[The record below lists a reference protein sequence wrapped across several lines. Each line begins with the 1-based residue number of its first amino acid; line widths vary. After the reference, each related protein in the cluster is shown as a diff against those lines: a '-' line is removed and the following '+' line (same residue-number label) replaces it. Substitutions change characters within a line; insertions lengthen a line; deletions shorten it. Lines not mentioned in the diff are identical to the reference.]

1 MRRGEVAGQEGWSA
15 TPERPTE
22 STGVMDIEDGSKSPL
37 AVDAEP
43 SEQRKVATLEY
54 STPWVAGAWLLAW
67 VINNIGVNILNK
79 SAFQFVDFP
88 YPYALSAVHMLCNY
102 LGAEV
107 YYAVKKSAPQRKVLS
122 PEQYKTIL
130 GFSVLFAANIAIGN
144 ASLKYVSVTF
154 NQVMRSLVPG
164 MVMIMGGLL
173 LNKTYSTQQKLS
185 LIPVCF
191 GVMLACKGEMYF
203 STLGFFV
210 TCFCV
215 ALAASKTVVSS
226 LVMTGEMKMQP
237 LDLLC
242 KMCPLAF
249 VEILTLS
256 LLSGELSSIWSRWD
270 EITQVVFL
278 MHSPYTAV

>member
-1 MRRGEVAGQEGWSA
+1 
-15 TPERPTE
+15 
-22 STGVMDIEDGSKSPL
+22 
-37 AVDAEP
+37 
-43 SEQRKVATLEY
+43 
-54 STPWVAGAWLLAW
+54 
-67 VINNIGVNILNK
+67 
-79 SAFQFVDFP
+79 
-88 YPYALSAVHMLCNY
+88 
-102 LGAEV
+102 
-107 YYAVKKSAPQRKVLS
+107 
-122 PEQYKTIL
+122 L

-270 EITQVVFL
+270 EITQSWAIPVVVMSGFSSFSL
-278 MHSPYTAV
+278 NITNFYANKMTSPLTLSVCANAKQVMMIVIATVIFKTPINWVNGIGIFIVLAGGARYSQVSYNESQRGKIPVSK

>member
-122 PEQYKTIL
+122 PEQYK
-130 GFSVLFAANIAIGN
+130 V
-144 ASLKYVSVTF
+144 
-154 NQVMRSLVPG
+154 RDR
-164 MVMIMGGLL
+164 
-173 LNKTYSTQQKLS
+173 
-185 LIPVCF
+185 
-191 GVMLACKGEMYF
+191 GVYC
-203 STLGFFV
+203 
-210 TCFCV
+210 
-215 ALAASKTVVSS
+215 
-226 LVMTGEMKMQP
+226 
-237 LDLLC
+237 
-242 KMCPLAF
+242 
-249 VEILTLS
+249 
-256 LLSGELSSIWSRWD
+256 
-270 EITQVVFL
+270 
-278 MHSPYTAV
+278 

>member
-1 MRRGEVAGQEGWSA
+1 
-15 TPERPTE
+15 
-22 STGVMDIEDGSKSPL
+22 
-37 AVDAEP
+37 
-43 SEQRKVATLEY
+43 
-54 STPWVAGAWLLAW
+54 
-67 VINNIGVNILNK
+67 
-79 SAFQFVDFP
+79 
-88 YPYALSAVHMLCNY
+88 
-102 LGAEV
+102 
-107 YYAVKKSAPQRKVLS
+107 
-122 PEQYKTIL
+122 
-130 GFSVLFAANIAIGN
+130 
-144 ASLKYVSVTF
+144 
-154 NQVMRSLVPG
+154 
-164 MVMIMGGLL
+164 MGGLL

-191 GVMLACKGEMYF
+191 GVMLACKGEVSDACHIGPPARPAAGRSARPPTFHTLMIQTQMYF